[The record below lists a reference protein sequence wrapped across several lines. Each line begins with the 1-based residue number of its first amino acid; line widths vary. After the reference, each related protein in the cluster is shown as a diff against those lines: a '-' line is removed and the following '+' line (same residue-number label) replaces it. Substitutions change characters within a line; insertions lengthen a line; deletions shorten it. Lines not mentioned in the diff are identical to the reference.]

1 MTGDA
6 GVLLQVDGG
15 DGLVERWQDMGLTLW
30 IVAGGLALAWLAA
43 VGLVGAWLDPRRV
56 RPGAAALEVPGAE
69 TPALVNLLTTDW
81 DLRHE
86 AIPATLIDL
95 AARRHLQIDLVGG
108 RTFVT
113 VRGNRVPG
121 RGEDGLTRYEQMVLG
136 HVRHLAGQT
145 GDGRVPAEAL
155 TTGPDETA
163 KHWWKQF
170 RAAVVDDARARGL
183 SRPRWSTALK
193 AALSVAAVPVA
204 VALAL
209 AVSTVP
215 DDPDDPD
222 DNPAGAAVWVGI
234 VGFGAMSGLA
244 GSRSG
249 ERDTPEGR
257 AVAARWLGL
266 RELLEEDPL
275 FAEQPPAAVAIWD
288 HLLAH
293 GTALGVAH
301 GVVQALPLGA
311 ESEREAWS
319 SVGGRWRVVRISY
332 PRRNPPGYGR
342 HPALVTLL
350 GTLQAG
356 VGYFVFVQARNAGTA
371 LREALDT
378 SVVSGAD
385 LQSELGT
392 ELPAGTETGI
402 DIGVTVVLVVAA
414 LVALRGTCM
423 AIVGLADLVTGR
435 TEIEGRVLRRRER
448 VSSKGKN
455 GAKTYVVHLAI
466 DDGSADRIRAW
477 RFRSLVPGRPGQT
490 MRGRVSRRLRHVS
503 DLQQVVTALE
513 GAPAAPVTVG
523 AGTTDGR
530 PPVPVTA
537 ASGAPPASIP
547 GLTLPGVTLPGGMPA
562 PAATIVSAVVA
573 TGTPTPGGNA
583 DTPTPTPGG
592 NADTPTPTPG
602 DDGDRSGTGPRP
614 APPPPPLPDDVTMS
628 AAAGRQLVRDS
639 GAAPHPAALPG
650 GSAVYRVGDDG
661 HVQVVWVP
669 EATIGVYRRLPEGQR
684 HELPGLGDEAYRARF
699 GGGVMARAGRAVVMV
714 TPHLPDLPEDQRDE
728 VAVRVASAA
737 LAGLPAGAARPARG
751 PTVDR

>member
-1 MTGDA
+1 MTGGG
-6 GVLLQVDGG
+6 GVLLLAGEGG
-15 DGLVERWQDMGLTLW
+15 GLVERWQDMGPTLW
-30 IVAGGLALAWLAA
+30 IVAGGLALAWLGS

-56 RPGAAALEVPGAE
+56 RPGAATLEVQGAE
-69 TPALVNLLTTDW
+69 SPAVVNLLTTDW

-95 AARRHLQIDLVGG
+95 AARRHLEIDLVGG

-113 VRGNRVPG
+113 VRRNRTP
-121 RGEDGLTRYEQMVLG
+121 RPGEDGLTRYEEMVLG

-170 RAAVVDDARARGL
+170 RSAVVDDARARGL
-183 SRPRWSTALK
+183 SRPRWSTGLK
-193 AALSVAAVPVA
+193 VALSVAAVPVA

-209 AVSTVP
+209 AMSTMP

-222 DNPAGAAVWVGI
+222 DNPAGAGVWVGI
-234 VGFGAMSGLA
+234 VAFGAMSGLA

-257 AVAARWLGL
+257 VAAARWLGL

-275 FAEQPPAAVAIWD
+275 FAEQPPAAVAIWG
-288 HLLAH
+288 HLLAQ

-332 PRRNPPGYGR
+332 PRRKPPGYGR

-350 GTLQAG
+350 GALQAG
-356 VGYFVFVQARNAGTA
+356 VGYFVLDRARSAGTA

-378 SVVSGAD
+378 SMVGGVD

-402 DIGVTVVLVVAA
+402 DIGVTVVLVVAG
-414 LVALRGTCM
+414 LVALRGTYM
-423 AIVGLADLVTGR
+423 ALVGLADLVTGR
-435 TEIEGRVLRRRER
+435 TQVEGRVLRRRER
-448 VSSKGKN
+448 VKSKGDN
-455 GAKTYVVHLAI
+455 GAKTYVVHIAV
-466 DDGSADRIRAW
+466 DDGTEDRIRAW
-477 RFRSLVPGRPGQT
+477 RFRSLVPGHPGQT
-490 MRGRVSRRLRHVS
+490 MRGRVSRRLRHVA
-503 DLQQVVTALE
+503 DLERVMAGPPV
-513 GAPAAPVTVG
+513 APAGAVAAG
-523 AGTTDGR
+523 AGTTGGAPLAAATTAAGR
-530 PPVPVTA
+530 PPAPAGPTPGTA
-537 ASGAPPASIP
+537 
-547 GLTLPGVTLPGGMPA
+547 LPGVSLPGGMPA
-562 PAATIVSAVVA
+562 PVATIVSAVVA
-573 TGTPTPGGNA
+573 TGIPAGG
-583 DTPTPTPGG
+583 DGG
-592 NADTPTPTPG
+592 R
-602 DDGDRSGTGPRP
+602 GDRAAGRT
-614 APPPPPLPDDVTMS
+614 PPPPLPDDATVS
-628 AAAGRQLVRDS
+628 AAAGRPLVRDS

-650 GSAVYRVGDDG
+650 GSAIYRVGDDG

-669 EATIGVYRRLPEGQR
+669 EATIDVYRRLPEGQR
-684 HELPGLGDEAYRARF
+684 HMLPDLGDEAYRARF

-714 TPHLPDLPEDQRDE
+714 TPHLPDLPEDQRDD

-737 LAGLPAGAARPARG
+737 LAGMPAGAPRPAPG
-751 PTVDR
+751 PPVDR